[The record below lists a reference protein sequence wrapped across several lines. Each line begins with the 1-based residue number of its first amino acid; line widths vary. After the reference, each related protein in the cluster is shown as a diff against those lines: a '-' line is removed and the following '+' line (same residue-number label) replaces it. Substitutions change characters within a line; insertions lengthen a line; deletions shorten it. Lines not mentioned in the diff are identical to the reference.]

1 MNLKTK
7 VLLLV
12 GMLLTIY
19 SFAQQSTILT
29 GTVTAAADGTPIPGA
44 SILVVG
50 TTDGVVTDF
59 DGNYQIEVTPGARL
73 QFSYL
78 GYASQIVTYQDQTT
92 INISMVEDA
101 NELDEVIVIGYGT
114 QKKSHTTG
122 AISKVT
128 NEKLDQMPVARVD
141 DALIGQV
148 SGVNIQA
155 TDGEA
160 GAAPTIRIRGTGS
173 ITGDSG
179 PLIVVD
185 NQVVDADFLGSLD
198 MNDIESFEVL
208 KDAASA
214 SIYGSRGANGVIM
227 VTTKRGKEGR
237 TIFSLNTYGGYK
249 SARQSDAYY
258 FSVAETAAAE
268 LEATGTLSDRT
279 RVKQLIGVDQDWQ
292 DIIFDGGYISSLA
305 FSARGGS
312 EKTTFSTA
320 FNYLNDEGVLLTD
333 NYERYN
339 LKLRVDTKFSDKF
352 EGGVSL
358 TPSYTDKRRFDG
370 STHDILRQPP
380 WLPLYL
386 DENTI
391 QFVNTLRDGGRYEGT
406 QIGDYAIQ
414 RMFDDY
420 DLETGMPVASGGT
433 DISNTSNTNPGA
445 KVLERERIDR
455 KFKMFGS
462 MYGQWNIVK
471 GLNFRTTLSGD
482 FSNTRRTR
490 WQGVE
495 SNRNGAAA
503 ASSNDR
509 LQNEIHLIT
518 DNFFN
523 YSNTFNEK
531 HEVNAILGF
540 SAESWKYYYNDILGT
555 GYDSDLV
562 QSISNATTIASATS
576 FEWEKRLMS
585 YVFRAN
591 YVYDDRFLA
600 SVSIR
605 RDGSSIFGPD
615 NKWGNFP
622 AFSLGWNISNESF
635 LRDSKAISYLKLR
648 ASYGVTGND
657 RLNTGNVNTNISNG
671 NTNIST
677 GDALLDHYPYLPLL
691 DATTAIINGSPA
703 SAFNPLNIANDEL
716 QWERSVE
723 INPGID
729 FGFINN
735 RIMGSIDFYNRTS
748 DQLLLFNPISS
759 TTGFTNALVN
769 LGEVENQGW
778 EFELRT
784 RNIVQDKFNWNSTVI
799 FSRNENTLKDFAD
812 SNGQIQNVDTKRA
825 AEWINLEG
833 QPVSSFYGWVV
844 DRDIPLEYINNP
856 YHPVGGEAQ
865 DVYVRDL
872 NGDGLIDDDD
882 KTILGDPYPDFI
894 WSFSNEFR
902 IGSFDITLMFQGSHG
917 AKIRNMGDQY
927 LFNHFN
933 SSQDYDPAITPDQGF
948 IKEKIFT
955 NDIIQDASYVSLR
968 TLNVGFNF
976 PQPWLDASRAFSR
989 ARIYASGQNL
999 FYWTASDYTGFNPES
1014 IDNTSPTT
1022 YGYQRAGSPVFSTIS
1037 IGLNLTF

>member
-44 SILVVG
+44 SILIVG

-59 DGNYQIEVTPGARL
+59 DGNFQIEVTPGARL

-78 GYASQIVTYQDQTT
+78 GYADQTVTFQDQTT
-92 INISMVEDA
+92 LNIAMVEDA

-155 TDGEA
+155 TSGEA

-249 SARQSDAYY
+249 SARQSDPYY

-279 RVKQLIGVDQDWQ
+279 RYKQLIGVDQDWQ
-292 DIIFDGGYISSLA
+292 DIIFDGGYIASLA

-352 EGGVSL
+352 QGGVSL
-358 TPSYTDKRRFDG
+358 TPSYTNKRRFDG

-386 DENTI
+386 DDNTI

-420 DLETGMPVASGGT
+420 DLENGVPIASGGT

-462 MYGQWNIVK
+462 MYGQWNITK

-523 YSNTFNEK
+523 YTNTFNEK
-531 HEVNAILGF
+531 HQVNAILGF

-562 QSISNATTIASATS
+562 QSISNATTISNATS

-591 YVYDDRFLA
+591 YVYDERFLA

-622 AFSLGWNISNESF
+622 AFSVGWNVSNESF
-635 LRDSKAISYLKLR
+635 LRDSKAVSYLKLR

-657 RLNTGNVNTNISNG
+657 RLNTGNVNTNLSNG
-671 NTNIST
+671 NTNLST

-703 SAFNPLNIANDEL
+703 SAFNPLNVANDEL

-735 RIMGSIDFYNRTS
+735 RIMGSIDFYTRTS
-748 DQLLLFNPISS
+748 DQLLLFNPISA

-769 LGEVENQGW
+769 LGEVENRGW

-784 RNIVQDKFNWNSTVI
+784 RNIVQDNFSWNSTVI

-833 QPVSSFYGWVV
+833 NPVSSFYGWVV

-927 LFNHFN
+927 IFNHFN
-933 SSQDYDPAITPDQGF
+933 SSQDFDPAITPDQGF
-948 IKEKIFT
+948 IKQKIFT
-955 NDIIQDASYVSLR
+955 DDIIQDASYVALR
-968 TLNVGFNF
+968 TFNVGFNF
-976 PQPWLDASRAFSR
+976 PQPWLDASNAFSR
-989 ARIYASGQNL
+989 ARIYLSGQNL

-1022 YGYQRAGSPVFSTIS
+1022 WGYQRAGSPVFSTIS